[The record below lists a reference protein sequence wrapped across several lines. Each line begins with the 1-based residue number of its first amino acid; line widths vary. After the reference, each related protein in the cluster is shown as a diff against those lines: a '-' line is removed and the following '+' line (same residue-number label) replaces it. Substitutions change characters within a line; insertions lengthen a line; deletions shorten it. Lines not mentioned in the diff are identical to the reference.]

1 MDLRCPSKKHG
12 EISDSLVEIKC
23 SSRFCGAGPGVVVIH
38 RFDGTTGELVET
50 LQFKDPINRKERTHA
65 SRHQSAVRAS

>member
-12 EISDSLVEIKC
+12 EIADSLVEIKC

-38 RFDGTTGELVET
+38 RFDGNTGELVET
-50 LQFKDPINRKERTHA
+50 RQFKDPTRKERTHA
-65 SRHQSAVRAS
+65 SRHQSAVRSA

>member
-12 EISDSLVEIKC
+12 EIDDSYVEIKC

-38 RFDGTTGELVET
+38 RFDATTGELRET
-50 LQFKDPINRKERTHA
+50 LQFKDPTRKRRHHA
-65 SRHQSAVRAS
+65 SRNSTPVRTA